1 MTTTEVIELRISF
14 QSQNLLTRSEAER
27 RQLEEKVADLQ
38 STVSELKR
46 QKDQLSESKN
56 KAQQDLSN
64 AEIRNAELEMAM
76 KSLKGVS
83 LHNSKRKKLYF
94 LSTFE
99 CNMHETINLSFP
111 PSEPW

>member
-1 MTTTEVIELRISF
+1 M
-14 QSQNLLTRSEAER
+14 
-27 RQLEEKVADLQ
+27 ADLQ

-46 QKDQLSESKN
+46 QKDQLSEYKN

-83 LHNSKRKKLYF
+83 
-94 LSTFE
+94 
-99 CNMHETINLSFP
+99 
-111 PSEPW
+111 

>member
-1 MTTTEVIELRISF
+1 M
-14 QSQNLLTRSEAER
+14 
-27 RQLEEKVADLQ
+27 ADLQ

-46 QKDQLSESKN
+46 QKDQLSEYKN

-83 LHNSKRKKLYF
+83 SNSPKKKEISYLF
-94 LSTFE
+94 
-99 CNMHETINLSFP
+99 
-111 PSEPW
+111 

>member
-1 MTTTEVIELRISF
+1 MNTNNVKQFCTF
-14 QSQNLLTRSEAER
+14 QSQNLLSRSDAER
-27 RQLEEKVADLQ
+27 RQLEERVADLQ

-46 QKDQLSESKN
+46 QKDQLSEYKN

-83 LHNSKRKKLYF
+83 SNSFKKEILYLF
-94 LSTFE
+94 LVIS
-99 CNMHETINLSFP
+99 
-111 PSEPW
+111 